1 MMNSEPEK
9 ARDPLELLRMLE
21 QRAQPYAGRLPDVDD
36 DKDLL
41 RYIAFRVGEV
51 RLVASMAEIQEILQY
66 PEPAR
71 VPGAKA
77 WLNGIAHVRGR
88 LVSVVDLCR
97 FLSGE
102 SGPIRR
108 STRMLLLER
117 GDLVTGLVVDEVLG
131 LKQLLDD
138 LAPMPPGSLPTW
150 LLDFVSETMLS
161 DGEEWGVFNLE
172 RLLASPD
179 FQQASQ

>member
-1 MMNSEPEK
+1 MEPPSAMMNFEPAK
-9 ARDPLELLRMLE
+9 ARDPLELLRALE

-36 DKDLL
+36 AEDLL
-41 RYIAFRVGEV
+41 R
-51 RLVASMAEIQEILQY
+51 
-66 PEPAR
+66 
-71 VPGAKA
+71 

-102 SGPIRR
+102 SGPVRR
-108 STRMLLLER
+108 STRMLLVER

-138 LAPMPPGSLPTW
+138 LAPMPPSGLPTW
-150 LLDFVSETMLS
+150 LLDFVSETMVS
-161 DGEEWGVFNLE
+161 DAEEWGVFNLE
-172 RLLASPD
+172 SLLASPD